1 MINKFSA
8 LALLALLPTL
18 LLTACDVEPPSFVNL
33 SPGSATSS
41 GGTINT
47 RLRLPARYLAKNTSV
62 RLAKIQA
69 RRFEMDP
76 ALILGVITQ
85 ESGFNANAVSWAGAQ
100 GLMQLM
106 PGTVEHI
113 RSSSPVQISSP
124 FNPVDNMAAGT
135 WYLRS
140 LYDQF
145 RAYPEHQ
152 RLQFALASYNGG
164 VGRVSKAIQKAATLQ
179 KKAKTKVNWQDIRGY
194 LPSETRNY
202 VPAVMLHT
210 HYYRQNLKK
219 I

>member
-1 MINKFSA
+1 MALLLFSA
-8 LALLALLPTL
+8 
-18 LLTACDVEPPSFVNL
+18 CDIEPPAIVNIDL
-33 SPGSATSS
+33 PSGSKGGFSTSS
-41 GGTINT
+41 
-47 RLRLPARYLAKNTSV
+47 LRLPARILEKNTSV

-69 RRFEMDP
+69 RRFEIEP
-76 ALILGVITQ
+76 AMILGVITQ

-113 RSSSPVQISSP
+113 RKNSPVQISSA
-124 FNPVDNMAAGT
+124 FNPVDNMAAGS

-145 RAYPEHQ
+145 RAYPESQ
-152 RLQFALASYNGG
+152 RWQFALASYNGG
-164 VGRVSKAIQKAATLQ
+164 QGRVTQAIQKAAFKH
-179 KKAKTKVNWQDIRGY
+179 KKSRQQVNWNDIKNY

-202 VPAVMLHT
+202 VPAVMQHAR
-210 HYYRQNLKK
+210 YYRQNLKSSRIHK